1 MILLGHGEN
10 SIYLIHQELT
20 KLYKDKI
27 EIIPVI
33 ADVQDGER
41 IQEIVNKYQPYAIY
55 HALLINMYHLWN
67 IILLKHLKI
76 MCLEQEM

>member
-20 KLYKDKI
+20 KSYKDKI

-41 IQEIVNKYQPYAIY
+41 IQDIVDKYHPYAIY
-55 HALLINMYHLWN
+55 HALINMYHLWN
-67 IILLKHLKI
+67 IILPKHLKI
-76 MCLEQEM
+76 MCLGLEM